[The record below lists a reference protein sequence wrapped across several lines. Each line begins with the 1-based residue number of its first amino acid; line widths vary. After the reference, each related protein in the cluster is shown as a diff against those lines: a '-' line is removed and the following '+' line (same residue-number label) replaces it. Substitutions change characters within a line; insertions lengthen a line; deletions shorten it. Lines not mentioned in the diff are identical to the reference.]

1 MSSRSTVFVV
11 DDDPGILNSLTWLL
25 ESVRLQVET
34 YDSAQRFLDAYD
46 PEQPG
51 CLLLDLRM
59 PGMGGFELQQLLAA
73 RGIPLPVI
81 FVTGHGDVP
90 GAVRALKLG
99 AFDFFEKPF
108 NDHELLGRVHE
119 ALAFDADSRAE
130 RTRKALVQDRVASL
144 TPRQRGILD
153 LVVSGATSKDIAQ
166 RLGLSLSTVE
176 GHRIKILQRMHAKG
190 VADLVRMITSAGIE
204 PKAPAG
210 SSHTRSELA
219 NRPKLGHS

>member
-11 DDDPGILNSLTWLL
+11 DDDPGILSSLTWLL
-25 ESVRLQVET
+25 ESVRLEVET
-34 YDSAQRFLDAYD
+34 YDSAQRFLDTCD
-46 PEQPG
+46 RERPG
-51 CLLLDLRM
+51 CVILDLRM
-59 PGMGGFELQQLLAA
+59 PGMGGFELQQTLTA

-90 GAVRALKLG
+90 GAVRALKSG

-108 NDHELLGRVHE
+108 NDHELLERVQE
-119 ALAFDADSRAE
+119 ALAFDADARAD
-130 RTRKALVQDRVASL
+130 RARKALVQEHVASL

-176 GHRIKILQRMHAKG
+176 GHRIKILQGMRANG
-190 VADLVRMITSAGIE
+190 LADLVRMITSAGIE
-204 PKAPAG
+204 PGVLAGFSKARPEQV
-210 SSHTRSELA
+210 TRNE
-219 NRPKLGHS
+219 